1 MFDIGFIELLLIAV
15 VGLLVL
21 GPERLPVAIKTVAL
35 YIGRL
40 KRAYHGV
47 KADIEREIGADEIRQ
62 QLHNEEIMQTLES
75 TKAQLKDI
83 DQDIQAT
90 EAIEETASWYQDAE
104 AALHRSDTEK
114 TASVASAQTNS
125 PSEQSK
131 P

>member
-21 GPERLPVAIKTVAL
+21 GPDRLPIAIKTVAL

-62 QLHNEEIMQTLES
+62 QLHNEEVMQTLES
-75 TKAQLKDI
+75 TKAQLKNI
-83 DQDIQAT
+83 DQGLQANET
-90 EAIEETASWYQDAE
+90 INEATNWHQSAE
-104 AALHRSDTEK
+104 KPDTLPS
-114 TASVASAQTNS
+114 TQTNT

>member
-21 GPERLPVAIKTVAL
+21 GPERLPVAIKTIAL
-35 YIGRL
+35 YGGRL

-90 EAIEETASWYQDAE
+90 EAIEETASWYKDAE
-104 AALHRSDTEK
+104 AALNRSDTEK
-114 TASVASAQTNS
+114 TASVTSAQTNS